1 MIIITVFFLSLSHHH
16 HHHQQQQQQKQ
27 EHPKPYKPW
36 QHVFS
41 EVKPDMCT
49 YICQLLFFVH

>member
-16 HHHQQQQQQKQ
+16 HQQQQQQQQKQ

-41 EVKPDMCT
+41 EVTPDMCT